1 MYTKVPDIKEKILTA
16 RPAEACRL
24 MGSDMRGLSQAEAE
38 ARLEQFGKN
47 ELAQKKKESMLKKL
61 LANFTSLMALLL
73 WGGGLMAILSGA
85 LELGIAIF
93 CVNLINGLFSF
104 FQEFKAERATDA
116 LQKMLPSYARV
127 VRDGEERKILAT
139 ELVPGDIMVLEEGD
153 RISADARILQSND
166 FKADQS
172 TLTGE
177 SNPIRK
183 NGDALQPGCTY
194 LEAGNMVFSGTSAA
208 AGTCRALVVSTG
220 MDSEFG
226 KIANLT
232 QSTEKSLSP

>member
-1 MYTKVPDIKEKILTA
+1 MKGILVKSKMYTKVPDIKEKILTA

-104 FQEFKAERATDA
+104 FQ
-116 LQKMLPSYARV
+116 
-127 VRDGEERKILAT
+127 
-139 ELVPGDIMVLEEGD
+139 
-153 RISADARILQSND
+153 
-166 FKADQS
+166 
-172 TLTGE
+172 
-177 SNPIRK
+177 
-183 NGDALQPGCTY
+183 
-194 LEAGNMVFSGTSAA
+194 
-208 AGTCRALVVSTG
+208 
-220 MDSEFG
+220 
-226 KIANLT
+226 
-232 QSTEKSLSP
+232 